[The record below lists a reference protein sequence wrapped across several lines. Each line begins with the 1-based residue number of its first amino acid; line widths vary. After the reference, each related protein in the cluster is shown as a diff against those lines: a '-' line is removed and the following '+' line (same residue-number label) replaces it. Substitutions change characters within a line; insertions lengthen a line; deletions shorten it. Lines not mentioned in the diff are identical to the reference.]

1 MVLQRC
7 LSLPLP
13 HVEILF
19 FSAGRRTVFVAN
31 LPWDIAEHKVAND
44 FATAGD
50 VLRVEATWPHLWCAP
65 CLPAVLP
72 SRFALRAS
80 KVCQKTHQSTA
91 TIRYGDPGV
100 AASVVSEWHRGTIRI
115 IAVVELLLT
124 THVEVK
130 ESHWSSLLL
139 SVCSYGA
146 TPSFL
151 GTVSRGSAAS
161 KMLFA
166 WRSLPHISVLW
177 PNNCTSPR
185 SCVVLAVVA
194 VVAVVVVVAIVVVA
208 VAAALVAVLADVF
221 LVLVLVLAFVCFLV
235 LVFLC
240 VLVVLALGSSNLPVV
255 GPFRLIA

>member
-1 MVLQRC
+1 MQRC
-7 LSLPLP
+7 LS

-194 VVAVVVVVAIVVVA
+194 VVVVA
-208 VAAALVAVLADVF
+208 VAASLVAVLADVF